1 MPPPD
6 VSPLARRLGLTSAA
20 GLVVANAIGAGV
32 FTTSGFALASLGQRD
47 RVLWAWLL
55 GGALALAGALSYG
68 AIVRRFPESGGEYAL
83 LTRTAHPSAGFLA
96 GWISLLAGFSAPIAA
111 AALGLEAYVGG
122 WFGIPAGGIGS
133 GAILLAAALHGVRFE
148 PGIVLQNLAVGVKLL
163 AIAAFVAF
171 GLARGAAPGAFAPV
185 SPGSA
190 AFDAGAFDAGAFAV
204 TLVWISFAYSGWNAA
219 IYIAGEVRDPGRNL
233 MRALGAGTAVI
244 IVAYTGLNVVF
255 LWAAPVE
262 TLAGR
267 ADVAAV
273 AALALGGPDLAAAVA
288 ILIALALWTSL
299 SSMVLAGS
307 RVIARMAA
315 DGVLPGALARGERA
329 PSAAVALQTAVALG
343 VFWLADLATLLGYI
357 GFTLGLC
364 AAATVAS
371 GMALRHREGPEGLP
385 MPGYP
390 WLPGAFVLA
399 TVTASGFLVFREP
412 LEAVAG
418 GLTLASGFGLWT
430 WVRRRTRS
438 PGARDLLASQQAAHG
453 DTRIDH
459 EQHG

>member
-1 MPPPD
+1 MPAPD
-6 VSPLARRLGLTSAA
+6 TRSAARRIGLTSAA
-20 GLVVANAIGAGV
+20 ALVVANAIGAGV
-32 FTTSGFALASLGQRD
+32 FTTSGFALASLGRRD
-47 RVLWAWLL
+47 LVLWAWLV

-68 AIVRRFPESGGEYAL
+68 AVVRAFPESGGEYTL

-122 WFGIPAGGIGS
+122 WLGLPAGAIGS
-133 GAILLAAALHGVRFE
+133 GAILLAAALHGVRLE
-148 PGIVLQNLAVGVKLL
+148 PGIVLQNLAVGMKLL

-171 GLARGAAPGAFAPV
+171 GLSRGATPGALDLAP
-185 SPGSA
+185 SA
-190 AFDAGAFDAGAFAV
+190 STPFDPGAFAV

-233 MRALGAGTAVI
+233 MLALAAGTAVI
-244 IVAYTGLNVVF
+244 IVAYTGLNLVF
-255 LWAAPVE
+255 LWSAPVE

-273 AALALGGPDLAAAVA
+273 AARALGGPDLAAAVS

-315 DGVLPGALARGERA
+315 DGVFPRRLARGERA
-329 PSAAVALQTAVALG
+329 PSAAVALQTGVALG

-364 AAATVAS
+364 AAATIAS
-371 GMALRHREGPEGLP
+371 GMALRHRAGPEALP

-390 WLPGAFVLA
+390 WLSGAFVLA
-399 TVTASGFLVFREP
+399 TLTASGFLVFREP

-418 GLTLASGFGLWT
+418 ALTLASGFALWT
-430 WVRRRTRS
+430 WARRRERS
-438 PGARDLLASQQAAHG
+438 PVAHDRTGSQPAPHRDTVDGS
-453 DTRIDH
+453 
-459 EQHG
+459 